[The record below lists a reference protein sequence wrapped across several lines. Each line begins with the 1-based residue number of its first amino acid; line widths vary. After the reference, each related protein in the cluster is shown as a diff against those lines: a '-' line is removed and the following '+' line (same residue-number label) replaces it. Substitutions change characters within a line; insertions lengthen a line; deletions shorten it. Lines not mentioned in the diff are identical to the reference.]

1 MAGSILIYVVG
12 SSVFKDDDQGDV
24 EVEVVDWTT
33 EIFFKSAGEVEAGA
47 GMVGEI
53 GVAGGDQAINFFL
66 GSILQ
71 REIDVVGKHGVMVDS
86 TSKGSLVVHQGEA
99 SVWRVVQ

>member
-1 MAGSILIYVVG
+1 MIYVVG

-71 REIDVVGKHGVMVDS
+71 RKIDVVGKHGVMVDS